1 MRRGYANAVGGNRVR
16 FNDHMKTGLIK
27 KDGGIL
33 IPGMTEDAN
42 GFLPFG
48 WMNVGIYNKNG
59 IKQYETQARNLV
71 VNQGKNDFLN
81 VYFADG
87 TPTALASW
95 FMGLI
100 SDTGFTGIVAADTA
114 ASHAGWTE
122 FTSYSESTRVAWGQT
137 GPSTGVTTIT
147 NSSPVTFN
155 ISGSGTLKGGFIIT
169 NSTKGGTTG
178 KLWAAAL
185 FSTAVP
191 VNNGDQMKVTY
202 NLSC

>member
-1 MRRGYANAVGGNRVR
+1 MREFKLRHAGERLTLGDHLKVGVQRA
-16 FNDHMKTGLIK
+16 
-27 KDGGIL
+27 DGGIF
-33 IPGMTEDAN
+33 IPGLEIDEN

-48 WMNVGIYNKNG
+48 WLNIGVYDKRG
-59 IKQYETQARNLV
+59 IKKFESQCRNLV

-81 VYFADG
+81 VYFASG
-87 TPTALASW
+87 TQTATASW

-100 SDTGFTGIVAADTA
+100 SDVGFTGIVAGDTI
-114 ASHAGWTE
+114 ASHGGWAE
-122 FTSYSESTRVAWGQT
+122 FTSYSESTRVAWGQA
-137 GPSTGVTTIT
+137 GPATGVTTIT
-147 NSSPVTFN
+147 NASPATFN
-155 ISGSGTLKGGFIIT
+155 ITGSGTLKGGFIVT

-185 FSTAVP
+185 FASAVP